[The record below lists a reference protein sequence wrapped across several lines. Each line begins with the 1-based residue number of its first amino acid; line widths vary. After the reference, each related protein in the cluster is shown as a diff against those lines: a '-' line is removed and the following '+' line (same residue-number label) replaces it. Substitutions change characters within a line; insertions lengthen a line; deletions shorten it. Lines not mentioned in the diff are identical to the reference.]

1 MPLGD
6 PRPSFMFKDYQ
17 LIQNVPETQQQKKQK
32 KNRNGPRIEGG
43 LMWRHRVFGLYLFVG
58 FHINP
63 LEQHTIFS
71 FLLFL
76 GGWGWMGH
84 V

>member
-1 MPLGD
+1 
-6 PRPSFMFKDYQ
+6 
-17 LIQNVPETQQQKKQK
+17 
-32 KNRNGPRIEGG
+32 
-43 LMWRHRVFGLYLFVG
+43 MWRHRVFGLYLFVG

-76 GGWGWMGH
+76 GGGGGWGMCKCFRAIKREMK
-84 V
+84 VSMDSMREY